1 MSVYFVDTAVYDD
14 RCDLIVRGQI
24 DLSSADEVAALGSL
38 GLTEPQVRTLVVRL
52 KGVTFIDSTGI
63 GALVRLR
70 NIAFEF
76 DKRLILSEPADRV
89 MRLLEI
95 TGLDKVFTIDQSP
108 DQPSSDDAPAS
119 YPVFARPVGAAGT
132 EAAPADASIGGGSAP
147 AL

>member
-14 RCDLIVRGQI
+14 RCDLIVSGQI

-76 DKRLILSEPADRV
+76 DKRLILSQPAERV

-108 DQPSSDDAPAS
+108 NQPSSDDAAVS
-119 YPVFARPVGAAGT
+119 YPVFARPVGAAGP
-132 EAAPADASIGGGSAP
+132 AADASVEGSVV
-147 AL
+147 

>member
-1 MSVYFVDTAVYDD
+1 MTVYFVDTAVYDD
-14 RCDLIVRGQI
+14 RCDLIVSGQI
-24 DLSSADEVAALGSL
+24 DLSSADEVAALGYL

-76 DKRLILSEPADRV
+76 DKRLILSQPAERV

-108 DQPSSDDAPAS
+108 NQPSSDDAAAS
-119 YPVFARPVGAAGT
+119 YPVFARPVGGIGAQPT
-132 EAAPADASIGGGSAP
+132 ADAAVAGDTAP
-147 AL
+147 SV